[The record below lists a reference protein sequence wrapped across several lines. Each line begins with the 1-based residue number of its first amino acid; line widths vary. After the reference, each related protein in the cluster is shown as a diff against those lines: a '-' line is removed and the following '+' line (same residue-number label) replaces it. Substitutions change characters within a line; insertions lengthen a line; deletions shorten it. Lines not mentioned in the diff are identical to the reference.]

1 MILCCVTARLNAQH
15 SFAFNNGPAMHKFQ
29 DTLIRLNNET
39 FNATSNSERYTK
51 NAAFIKTLVNS
62 LKTQGSFLYP
72 FDSLKKITI
81 LKSPDNSFRILSW
94 YLPLDD
100 GSYRFFGTIQ
110 MATKDGKL
118 KMFPLIDDT
127 ANIKDTNL
135 INGNKNWYG
144 ARYYEIIPVIMNGQQ
159 PYYVL
164 IGWKGNSSK
173 TSKKVIDVL
182 SFNKEQQPVFGKPV
196 FEDAKKSKATKNR
209 IVFEYNKQNTMTVT
223 LDKNVN
229 MIVFDHLAP
238 ISEEMMG
245 NFEYYASDLSF
256 DAYKLLNG
264 RLKLVENIELKNEPN
279 EMDDLFSDPKDK
291 KIKAIKKL

>member
-1 MILCCVTARLNAQH
+1 MILCCATATLKAQH

-29 DTLIRLNNET
+29 DSLSKLSEET

-51 NAAFIKTLVNS
+51 NATFIKTLVNS

-81 LKSPDNSFRILSW
+81 LKSPDNSFRIFSW
-94 YLPLDD
+94 YVPLDD

-127 ANIKDTNL
+127 ANIKDTNG

-164 IGWKGNSSK
+164 IGWKGNSLK

-182 SFNKEQQPVFGKPV
+182 SFNKEQQPIFGKPV
-196 FEDAKKSKATKNR
+196 FEEAKSKATRNR

-238 ISEEMMG
+238 ISEEMTG

-279 EMDDLFSDPKDK
+279 QMDDLFSDPKDK

>member
-1 MILCCVTARLNAQH
+1 MILCCATAKLKAQH
-15 SFAFNNGPAMHKFQ
+15 SFALKNEPAMNKFQ
-29 DTLIRLNNET
+29 DSLSILSEET

-62 LKTQGSFLYP
+62 LKTQGSFAYP

-81 LKSPDNSFRILSW
+81 LKSPDNSFRIFSW

-127 ANIKDTNL
+127 ENIKDTNL
-135 INGNKNWYG
+135 ITGNKNWYG
-144 ARYYEIIPVIMNGQQ
+144 ARYYEIVPVIMNGRQ

-164 IGWKGNSSK
+164 IGWKGNSAK

-182 SFNKEQQPVFGKPV
+182 SFNKDQQPLFGKAV
-196 FEDAKKSKATKNR
+196 FEEAKSTATKNR
-209 IVFEYNKQNTMTVT
+209 IVFEYNKQNTMTLT

-238 ISEEMMG
+238 ISEEMTG